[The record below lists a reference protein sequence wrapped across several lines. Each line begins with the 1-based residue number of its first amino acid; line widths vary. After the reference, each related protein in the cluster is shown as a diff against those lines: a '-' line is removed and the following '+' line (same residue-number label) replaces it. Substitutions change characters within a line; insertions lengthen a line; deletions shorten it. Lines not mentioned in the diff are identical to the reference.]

1 MKQKHLKAIKKGVRQ
16 MSSNKKDTP
25 KKERVIISLLLTKC
39 EKEEIIQKLKTE
51 TNKEKILDLRK
62 KLQNIDKQIKSLRED
77 LRTYENNI
85 FTAG

>member
-1 MKQKHLKAIKKGVRQ
+1 MKKIIVSFLFISFSFASTVSDVRIEILSQ
-16 MSSNKKDTP
+16 IQILNQQ
-25 KKERVIISLLLTKC
+25 
-39 EKEEIIQKLKTE
+39 KEEIIQKLKTE

>member
-1 MKQKHLKAIKKGVRQ
+1 LKKIIVSFLFISFSFASTVSDVRIEILSQ
-16 MSSNKKDTP
+16 IQILNQQ
-25 KKERVIISLLLTKC
+25 
-39 EKEEIIQKLKTE
+39 KEEIIQKLKTE